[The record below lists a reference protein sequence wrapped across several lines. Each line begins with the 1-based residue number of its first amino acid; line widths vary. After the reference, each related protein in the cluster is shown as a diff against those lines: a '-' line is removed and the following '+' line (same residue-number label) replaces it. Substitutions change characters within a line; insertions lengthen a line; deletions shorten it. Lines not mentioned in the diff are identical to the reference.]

1 MIPIRDR
8 DPRRVIIRSSSYPP
22 SKYYYYEPGGYFN
35 PEGHYD
41 RPITKGKNFPYIK
54 SKVID
59 IIHSSDGNKKIV
71 RISRYIG
78 DNHLSSV
85 EASMSHNSKDAAAR
99 MMNAQKL
106 LRVIKE
112 ELDDLHKN
120 IKPAVKKKLYREDI
134 VMKKFKEYYNPNE
147 NYGPDAIYLPDPI
160 IISDGSIRNMVQERK
175 DLALLRKKKSKK
187 IKANRKPVKRKCR
200 CKK

>member
-8 DPRRVIIRSSSYPP
+8 DPRRVIIRGSSYPP
-22 SKYYYYEPGGYFN
+22 TKYYYYELGGYFN
-35 PEGHYD
+35 PEGYYD
-41 RPITKGKNFPYIK
+41 HPTIKGEKFPYIK

-59 IIHSSDGNKKIV
+59 IIHSPGGNKKIV

-78 DNHLSSV
+78 DNHISSID
-85 EASMSHNSKDAAAR
+85 ASMSHNPKDAAAR

-112 ELDDLHKN
+112 ELDELHKN
-120 IKPAVKKKLYREDI
+120 MKPAAKKKIYREDLI
-134 VMKKFKEYYNPNE
+134 MKKFKEYYNPNE

-160 IISDGSIRNMVQERK
+160 TISDGSIRNMVQERK

-187 IKANRKPVKRKCR
+187 VKVKRKCR